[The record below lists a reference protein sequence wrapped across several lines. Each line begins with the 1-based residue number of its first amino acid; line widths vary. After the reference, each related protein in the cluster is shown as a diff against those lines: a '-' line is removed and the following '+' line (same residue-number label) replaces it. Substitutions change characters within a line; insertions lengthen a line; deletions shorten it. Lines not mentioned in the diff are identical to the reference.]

1 MIRPENR
8 DKPAFRALRLMLGI
22 PQKMIAQKTGVSV
35 LTVKRWGNPNTS
47 VQPSAEA
54 WLTLAQYAGDE
65 TALKYVKRENG
76 VTLLPMFTSTVDGI
90 PASMLNSQITAH
102 ARSLGDQKFDYYFYK

>member
-8 DKPAFRALRLMLGI
+8 DKPAFRALRLMLGV

-35 LTVKRWGNPNTS
+35 LTIKRWENPNTS

-65 TALKYVKRENG
+65 TALKYVKQENG

-90 PASMLNSQITAH
+90 PASMLNSQIATH
-102 ARSLGDQKFDYYFYK
+102 ARTLGDQKFDYYFYK